1 MDDKEIEKIIERAAD
16 RAAKRAV
23 EVYQKEQTAKESRK
37 AYNMTFKYLK
47 QYGNLISSTK
57 NATQAAGAAESE
69 ENEFLQLIE
78 KAKTPTN
85 AIIAILARCITE
97 MEHEIEQKSKYA
109 VFEMYFF
116 ENKTYEQITAEIP
129 MGDSTPRRWISEMV
143 NILAVKLFG
152 VEAIRG

>member
-1 MDDKEIEKIIERAAD
+1 MEKEELDKIIERAAD
-16 RAAKRAV
+16 RAAKKAI
-23 EVYQKEQTAKESRK
+23 EAYQREQQAQESRK

-57 NATQAAGAAESE
+57 NGVLAAGGA

-78 KAKTPTN
+78 KAQTPTN
-85 AIIAILARCITE
+85 AVIGILARGIAEMQEETE
-97 MEHEIEQKSKYA
+97 KSKFT

-116 ENKTYEQITAEIP
+116 EKMTYEQITDKMP
-129 MGDSTPRRWISEMV
+129 MGDSTPRRWVSELV

-152 VEAIRG
+152 IEAIQK

>member
-1 MDDKEIEKIIERAAD
+1 MEKEELDKIIERAAD
-16 RAAKRAV
+16 RAAKKAI
-23 EVYQKEQTAKESRK
+23 EAYQREQQAQESRK

-57 NATQAAGAAESE
+57 NGVLVAGGA

-78 KAKTPTN
+78 KAQTPTS
-85 AIIAILARCITE
+85 AVIGILARGIAEMQEETE
-97 MEHEIEQKSKYA
+97 KSKFT

-116 ENKTYEQITAEIP
+116 EKMTYEQITDKMP
-129 MGDSTPRRWISEMV
+129 MGDSTPRRWVSELV

-152 VEAIRG
+152 IEAIHK

>member
-1 MDDKEIEKIIERAAD
+1 MEKEELDKIIERAAD
-16 RAAKRAV
+16 RAAKKAI
-23 EVYQKEQTAKESRK
+23 EAYQREQQAQESRK

-57 NATQAAGAAESE
+57 NGVLAAGGA

-78 KAKTPTN
+78 KAQTPTN
-85 AIIAILARCITE
+85 AVIGILARGIAEMQEETE
-97 MEHEIEQKSKYA
+97 KSKFT

-116 ENKTYEQITAEIP
+116 EKMTYEQITDKMP
-129 MGDSTPRRWISEMV
+129 MGDSTPRRWVSELV

-152 VEAIRG
+152 IEAIHK

>member
-1 MDDKEIEKIIERAAD
+1 MEKEELEKIIERAAD
-16 RAAKRAV
+16 RAAKKAI
-23 EVYQKEQTAKESRK
+23 EAYQREQQAQESRK

-57 NATQAAGAAESE
+57 NGVLAAGGA

-78 KAKTPTN
+78 KAQTPTN
-85 AIIAILARCITE
+85 AVIGILARGIAEMQEETE
-97 MEHEIEQKSKYA
+97 KSKFT

-116 ENKTYEQITAEIP
+116 EKMTYEQITDKMP
-129 MGDSTPRRWISEMV
+129 MGDSTPRRWVSELV

-152 VEAIRG
+152 IEAIHK

>member
-1 MDDKEIEKIIERAAD
+1 MEKEELEKIIERAAD
-16 RAAKRAV
+16 RAAKKAV
-23 EVYQKEQTAKESRK
+23 EAYQREQQTQESRK

-57 NATQAAGAAESE
+57 NGVLAAGGA

-78 KAKTPTN
+78 KAQTPTN
-85 AIIAILARCITE
+85 AVIGILARGIAEMQEETE
-97 MEHEIEQKSKYA
+97 KSKFT

-116 ENKTYEQITAEIP
+116 EKMTYEQITDKMP
-129 MGDSTPRRWISEMV
+129 MGDSTPRRWVSELV

-152 VEAIRG
+152 IEAIHK